1 MGMADRVTVEVV
13 GFSYSECGPFPCDEK
28 RTCGLDD
35 CAPYG
40 ALKAAFDALKERL
53 RADYGDRVEAKLTL
67 LDSGVPEHVKAI
79 IERES
84 PPIPLVLINGQWRPI
99 GRISVGPIE
108 KEIEKALAA

>member
-13 GFSYSECGPFPCDEK
+13 GFSESECGPFPCDETK
-28 RTCGLDD
+28 TCGLAG

-40 ALKAAFDALKERL
+40 RLTAAFDALKERL
-53 RADYGDRVEAKLTL
+53 RADYGDRVETKLTL

-84 PPIPLVLINGQWRPI
+84 PPIPLVLINGEWRPI
-99 GRISVGPIE
+99 GRISVDPI
-108 KEIEKALAA
+108 KREIEKALAA

>member
-1 MGMADRVTVEVV
+1 MADRVTVEVV

-28 RTCGLDD
+28 RTCGLED

-53 RADYGDRVEAKLTL
+53 RQDYGDRVEAKLTL
-67 LDSGVPEHVKAI
+67 LDSGVPEHVRAI

-84 PPIPLVLINGQWRPI
+84 PPIPLVLINGVWRPI

-108 KEIEKALAA
+108 KEIEKVLAA